1 MNDKFS
7 SDQMSEFMKYLAT
20 SDLGEGDRL
29 PPLSELSK
37 ILGISIASLREQLE
51 VARVMG
57 LVEVRPRTGI
67 RRRRYTFK
75 PAVLHSLVY
84 AQVVDEGSFRAFSD
98 LRNHIETSYWYQAVG
113 LLTSEDHRELRE
125 LVVKAMEKLHGSPVQ
140 IPHQEHRQLHLT
152 IYKRLNNPF
161 VMGLLE
167 AFWELYEAYGLGYY
181 TDLNYQERVWDYHHR
196 MVEAICNR
204 NFNVGYDALNEHMD
218 LIFQRSKNVPYH
230 AFE

>member
-1 MNDKFS
+1 MNDQLI
-7 SDQMSEFMKYLAT
+7 SDRLSEFMKYLAT
-20 SDLGEGDRL
+20 SDLDEDGRL

-57 LVEVRPRTGI
+57 LVEVKPRTGI
-67 RRRRYTFK
+67 RRLAYQFK
-75 PAVLHSLVY
+75 PAVMQSLAY
-84 AQVVDEGSFRAFSD
+84 SQAVDDDTFAAFSD
-98 LRNHIETSYWYQAVG
+98 IRRHIETSFWYQAVG

-125 LVVKAMEKLHGSPVQ
+125 LIQKAMDKLHGTPVQ
-140 IPHQEHRQLHLT
+140 IPHQEHCQLHLS

-167 AFWELYEAYGLGYY
+167 AFWEMYEEYGLGYY

-196 MVEAICNR
+196 MVEAICNK
-204 NFNVGYDALNEHMD
+204 NFNIGFDALTQHMD
-218 LIFQRSKNVPYH
+218 LIFQRTKSPSFQR
-230 AFE
+230 FE